1 MTLKLSI
8 TTKETHHIDWLT
20 YPHVQDHGEVGL
32 DKLVAEVYGKSFDIG
47 SNNDADYVITIK
59 NESLDAYDIAAL
71 DGIIKSGYIDDYQL
85 HLIMTDL
92 CNKGVIAAGN
102 YVVTVSW

>member
-20 YPHVQDHGEVGL
+20 YSHVQERGEVGL
-32 DKLVAEVYGKSFDIG
+32 ESIVADVYGKSFEFGG
-47 SNNDADYVITIK
+47 SNDSDYAFAVK
-59 NESLDAYDIAAL
+59 NEPLDEYDIATL
-71 DGIIKSGYIDDYQL
+71 NEIVKSGFIEDYQL
-85 HLIMTDL
+85 NLIMTDL
-92 CNKGVIAAGN
+92 CNTGVIAAGN

>member
-20 YPHVQDHGEVGL
+20 YSHVSDRGEVGL
-32 DKLVAEVYGKSFDIG
+32 DELIAEVYGKSFEIG
-47 SNNDADYVITIK
+47 SDNDSDYAFAVKDEPIG
-59 NESLDAYDIAAL
+59 EYDIATL
-71 DGIIKSGYIDDYQL
+71 NEIVKSGYIEDYQL
-85 HLIMTDL
+85 DLIMTDL
-92 CNKGVIAAGN
+92 CRKGVIAAGN